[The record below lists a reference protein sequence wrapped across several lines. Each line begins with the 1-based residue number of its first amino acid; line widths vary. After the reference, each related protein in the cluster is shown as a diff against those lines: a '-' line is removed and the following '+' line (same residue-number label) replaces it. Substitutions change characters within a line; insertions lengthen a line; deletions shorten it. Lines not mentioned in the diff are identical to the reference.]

1 MTLHKLESLLTA
13 TLDALRHEGRLKG
26 TEHVITGMR
35 PPSDRVGPRYLL
47 QGYGDRAF
55 SRMHANAYPGL
66 NAAPWVIAAEE
77 AAAQRFGTAPGEE
90 CQHAY

>member
-35 PPSDRVGPRYLL
+35 PPSDGVGPRICYK
-47 QGYGDRAF
+47 AT
-55 SRMHANAYPGL
+55 
-66 NAAPWVIAAEE
+66 VIAPFYA
-77 AAAQRFGTAPGEE
+77 
-90 CQHAY
+90 